1 VVRVLAGIIMFAH
14 GWQKLQG
21 GPSGFGQALAGL
33 VRLQDRFRVASYS
46 SGHEISDLRTYAL
59 ER

>member
-1 VVRVLAGIIMFAH
+1 VEPVYERMVEVLWAFYERQEDGTPQTAAMA
-14 GWQKLQG
+14 
-21 GPSGFGQALAGL
+21 L